1 MATSRSGGRAPWR
14 LHAQALRLW
23 PGLPDLMLC
32 HHREGAAQ
40 ETGRGVTQSRHEPPL
55 PPPWHG
61 RSARAMPAAPA
72 APRTAGRKA
81 HSCLTHS
88 LAVGPAQALK
98 AHRCHLDHSQ
108 DHQKQSWPAAAGGVA
123 AEPPLHAGGTS
134 AQACAAAPGGVGH
147 FDAAWHPGPWPARA
161 HAPQL
166 RCPMQTLLRM
176 GGRRVPS
183 AAAHPAAA
191 APAAV
196 AMPACAAAVESCV
209 S

>member
-1 MATSRSGGRAPWR
+1 MRAF
-14 LHAQALRLW
+14 LAS
-23 PGLPDLMLC
+23 M
-32 HHREGAAQ
+32 
-40 ETGRGVTQSRHEPPL
+40 
-55 PPPWHG
+55 
-61 RSARAMPAAPA
+61 
-72 APRTAGRKA
+72 
-81 HSCLTHS
+81 HSCTRPDIAATQCQHIHAPIM
-88 LAVGPAQALK
+88 LAL
-98 AHRCHLDHSQ
+98 SI
-108 DHQKQSWPAAAGGVA
+108 
-123 AEPPLHAGGTS
+123 
-134 AQACAAAPGGVGH
+134 
-147 FDAAWHPGPWPARA
+147 PARA